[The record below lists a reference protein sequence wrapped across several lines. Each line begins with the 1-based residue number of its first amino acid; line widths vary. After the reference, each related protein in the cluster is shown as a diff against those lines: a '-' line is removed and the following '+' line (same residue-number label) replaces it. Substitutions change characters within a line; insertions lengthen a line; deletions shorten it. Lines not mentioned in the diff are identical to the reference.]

1 MRKLTCPRGW
11 QTSGVNQKFA
21 WFKPEGKYQTPVYK
35 VFVLQCIALPL
46 SSGITFCSLQFFF
59 LHGRITPSVQPD
71 LKPVMADQRGD
82 ALSMCHD
89 WCNPQKWHATKTMT
103 HVTTTKNGDLIQYY
117 LTSSPFWVTKCSS
130 PQTKIEQYFQDP
142 IVDDVFSIISRFSA
156 SSLRGC

>member
-11 QTSGVNQKFA
+11 QTSGVNQSLPGLSPRVNTKHRFT
-21 WFKPEGKYQTPVYK
+21 KYLYCNVLRYHFRQVLP
-35 VFVLQCIALPL
+35 FVA
-46 SSGITFCSLQFFF
+46 SSFF

-117 LTSSPFWVTKCSS
+117 LTSSPFWLTKCSS